1 MRRLAGAASRR
12 GCDTGEVSSKTRFY
26 WLGAAVCAAAILAA
40 GIVWYRAQPFTT
52 AHLLARLPAD
62 NALVLSVDFRAL
74 RRAGILQLLDGAAA
88 GQDPEYQTFVSKTGF
103 NYQRDLD
110 RALTAFAPTG
120 KFLLLEGRFDWPRLR
135 AYAAEQGGGCERE
148 LCRMQGSQPDRRI
161 SFFTLRSDVM
171 ALAVSPDASAALRL
185 ATPAPGAPAVPSAA
199 PVWLSVPVA
208 TLRAGDNLPTGTRM
222 FAHSVGEAESV
233 TLSFAPEGQRLAA
246 NLDVL
251 CRSEIDAADAAL
263 ELTRVTKLLAEL
275 IAREHQTPNPAD
287 LSGVLS
293 AGSFRSEGKRVHGYW
308 PIQPSFVENLFGAAH

>member
-1 MRRLAGAASRR
+1 
-12 GCDTGEVSSKTRFY
+12 VNPKTRLY
-26 WLGAAVCAAAILAA
+26 WLAAALGGAVIVIA
-40 GIVWYRAQPFTT
+40 GIAWYRSIEFST
-52 AHLLARLPAD
+52 ARLLERLPSD

-74 RRAGILQLLDGAAA
+74 RRAGILQLLDASPAS
-88 GQDPEYQTFVSKTGF
+88 QDPEYRAFVRQTGF
-103 NYQRDLD
+103 NYQHDLD
-110 RALTAFAPTG
+110 RVVAAFAPTG

-135 AYAAEQGGGCERE
+135 AYAAEQGGGCQRD
-148 LCRMQGSQPDRRI
+148 LCRMQGSQPERRI
-161 SFFTLRSDVM
+161 SFFPLRPGLM